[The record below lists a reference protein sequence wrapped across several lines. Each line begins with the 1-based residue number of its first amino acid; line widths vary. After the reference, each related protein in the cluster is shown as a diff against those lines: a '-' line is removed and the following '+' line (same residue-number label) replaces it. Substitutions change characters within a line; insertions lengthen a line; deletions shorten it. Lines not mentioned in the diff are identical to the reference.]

1 MIDLHSH
8 ILPGLD
14 DGTRTVEEAREVAR
28 RAVADGVTAMAATP
42 HVRGDYPTT
51 AEQMERG
58 VAELREDF
66 AREQISLEV
75 LHGGELDLERM
86 EHLDA
91 DELGRFSLAQGKRY
105 LLIEFPDYGWP
116 FALEATAYSL
126 AARGLTPIFAH
137 PERNSEVQARP
148 EIVAAL
154 VDAGGAIQVTAATLD
169 GRLGRASRGAAKQLL
184 ELGLVHMIASDAHT
198 PQIREAGLA
207 AAAATVGDPGL
218 ARYLTLDA
226 PAAVVAGERL
236 PSAPRAAKRRK
247 WALGR

>member
-28 RAVADGVTAMAATP
+28 RALADGVTAMAATP
-42 HVRGDYPTT
+42 HVRGDYPTA

-58 VAELREDF
+58 VAELRDDF
-66 AREQISLEV
+66 ARQQISLEV

-86 EHLDA
+86 QHLDA
-91 DELGRFSLAQGKRY
+91 EELGRFSLAQGGRY

-116 FALEATAYSL
+116 FSLEATAYSL
-126 AARGLTPIFAH
+126 VSRGLTPIFAH

-169 GRLGRASRGAAKQLL
+169 GRLGRAARGAAKQLL
-184 ELGLVHMIASDAHT
+184 ELGLVHMIASDAQ

-226 PAAVVAGERL
+226 PAAVVAGEPL
-236 PSAPRAAKRRK
+236 PPAPRSAKRRK